1 MYTSRYAYA
10 THTDWIRT
18 HGNGPLQV
26 SIRPVGLVQVG
37 YTCRFDLVL
46 IFVSC
51 KKRHL
56 LFTLFLNLKCRNNVP
71 YNSRFVSNLVAAA
84 QVMDNVN

>member
-1 MYTSRYAYA
+1 METAKRKIMYTSRYAYA

-56 LFTLFLNLKCRNNVP
+56 LFT
-71 YNSRFVSNLVAAA
+71 NSFFESEMQKQCSL
-84 QVMDNVN
+84 